1 MKIKI
6 SNKNNRNENKHDSE
20 YEVISEQLEN
30 LEGEFCHDL
39 NGNVFLVLNNN
50 NKQNYYS
57 LNIDKNDEIEFYQI
71 DPEKLV
77 NLDNSE
83 KMIYEKIIDSEFTS
97 LKKKTL
103 DSIENDDNSDQEE
116 DFQNYKQKIK
126 YLNEDKYYYT
136 NFKNENSDD
145 ENDKFNFNKKDNID
159 LILLI
164 DKGIDVVANYDT
176 YVRDKEKNVLL
187 SLILNSG
194 NAYRISFYNLDNNDF
209 IIELNIIGSTIKT
222 YKIYFNN
229 EINENSGNENS
240 ENGIKLICEKI
251 NQKNNF

>member
-6 SNKNNRNENKHDSE
+6 SNKNNHNENKQDSE

-39 NGNVFLVLNNN
+39 NGNVFLVINNN